1 MAYGQVMACLL
12 KLTPTNMFIDLGK
25 SCGKNCCSY
34 LLFYMK
40 GTFVFTSYT
49 LSPVV
54 RFQNLGF
61 VIWNLALNNSW
72 IPVTITEFWNPSFTD
87 RQVMCAIQNPR
98 LSWITLHGLD
108 LRLQGWGLIL
118 SPCSVLPRYLR
129 LGRLPG
135 LIHWKIVTSAWL
147 KKQRFSHWSLCW
159 HLELKSWPK

>member
-12 KLTPTNMFIDLGK
+12 KLTQRNMFIDLGK

-61 VIWNLALNNSW
+61 VVWNLALNNS
-72 IPVTITEFWNPSFTD
+72 
-87 RQVMCAIQNPR
+87 
-98 LSWITLHGLD
+98 
-108 LRLQGWGLIL
+108 
-118 SPCSVLPRYLR
+118 
-129 LGRLPG
+129 
-135 LIHWKIVTSAWL
+135 
-147 KKQRFSHWSLCW
+147 
-159 HLELKSWPK
+159 

>member
-12 KLTPTNMFIDLGK
+12 KLTLRNMFIVLGK
-25 SCGKNCCSY
+25 SCGKK
-34 LLFYMK
+34 K
-40 GTFVFTSYT
+40 GTFVFTSYS

-129 LGRLPG
+129 LGGLPG
-135 LIHWKIVTSAWL
+135 LIHWKVVTSAWL

-159 HLELKSWPK
+159 HLELKSWTK